1 MFKNKFMIILGVLL
15 LIGTG
20 IYTGLKLTTFS
31 PPPASHDFIGKGK
44 KIKLPEPAY
53 KSDVSIEEALGKRRT
68 VRNYAD
74 QPVRL
79 EELGQLLWAAQGV
92 TDKEKGLRTAP
103 SAFSVYPLKVYVV
116 ADRIE
121 GLPAGFYGYS
131 PEDHALV
138 GINPY
143 NLKNRIFLAVKQPS
157 VKRASGLIIIAGRY
171 EEMQEKLGNKEMARF
186 CVHAE
191 AGHIA
196 QNIYLQTVSL
206 GLGTVSIGGFDDE
219 EMVKILGLNKNED
232 IFYIMPVGKLE
243 Q

>member
-1 MFKNKFMIILGVLL
+1 MFKNKFLIFAGVLL
-15 LIGTG
+15 LIGAG

-31 PPPASHDFIGKGK
+31 PPPASHDFAGKGEM
-44 KIKLPEPAY
+44 IRLPEPLY
-53 KSDVSIEEALGKRRT
+53 KSDVSIEEALQKRRT

-74 QPVRL
+74 EPVRL
-79 EELGQLLWAAQGV
+79 KELGQLLWAAQGV

-116 ADRIE
+116 ADRVE

-131 PEDHALV
+131 PENHALV

-157 VKRASGLIIIAGRY
+157 VKRASALIIITGRY
-171 EEMQEKLGNKEMARF
+171 EEMEEKLGKKEMAKF
-186 CVHAE
+186 CIQAE
-191 AGHIA
+191 AGHAA

-206 GLGTVSIGGFDDE
+206 GLGTVSIGGLDDDE
-219 EMVKILGLNKNED
+219 IKKTLNLDKSED
-232 IFYIMPVGKLE
+232 IFYVMPVGKLE